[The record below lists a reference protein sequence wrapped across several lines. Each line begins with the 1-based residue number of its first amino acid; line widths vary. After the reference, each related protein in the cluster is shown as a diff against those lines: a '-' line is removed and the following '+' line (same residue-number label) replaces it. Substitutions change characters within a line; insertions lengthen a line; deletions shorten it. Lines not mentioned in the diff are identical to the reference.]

1 MGSVLGAYGLY
12 VSYRHLSLMA
22 DSMTWSGQIR
32 AMTRKS
38 MRASTSPFLR
48 ISYEMANKFF
58 IDSCLNKDI
67 DNISSA
73 SSAIVLGQVGQ
84 FGTNSF
90 DIKMDVEALMAM
102 QKQNIK
108 EEEENYYSDDDDDES
123 DY

>member
-1 MGSVLGAYGLY
+1 
-12 VSYRHLSLMA
+12 
-22 DSMTWSGQIR
+22 MTWSGAIR

-73 SSAIVLGQVGQ
+73 SSAIVLGQVAQ

-90 DIKMDVEALMAM
+90 DIKMDVEALLAM
-102 QKQNIK
+102 QKQKNIK
-108 EEEENYYSDDDDDES
+108 EEEEDENYYSDDDDE
-123 DY
+123 